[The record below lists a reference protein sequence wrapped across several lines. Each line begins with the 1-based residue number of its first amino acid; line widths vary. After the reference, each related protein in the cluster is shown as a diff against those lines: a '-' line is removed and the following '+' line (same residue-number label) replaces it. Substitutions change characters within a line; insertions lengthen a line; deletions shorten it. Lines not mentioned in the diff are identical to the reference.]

1 MNNLQ
6 HIVKDNTRFA
16 MHMAVELCERG
27 DFDSVNEALRWLMK
41 ERDDVAT
48 PSGGLTENRRGL
60 DVLVQIE
67 GGGRMTATDDLRKML
82 DERGVEWTYADG
94 TVSFADNGR
103 WYHAWE
109 YNDGAMCVSMGYLTP
124 EQAIAATLDDDAY
137 DAVANEHVITAEQL
151 HALLDEWD
159 KHPGRAATDGEM
171 MTYSTLGGGEC
182 EVEETKWLSYG
193 GEGCDTYRHT
203 LSCGHV
209 SETFDEE
216 PPNFCC
222 ECGAKV
228 KAVKR

>member
-1 MNNLQ
+1 MFKDIPKNPSGYGMELTSEEIEQAVAEIRGAQMNNLQ

-48 PSGGLTENRRGL
+48 PSGG
-60 DVLVQIE
+60 
-67 GGGRMTATDDLRKML
+67 
-82 DERGVEWTYADG
+82 
-94 TVSFADNGR
+94 
-103 WYHAWE
+103 
-109 YNDGAMCVSMGYLTP
+109 
-124 EQAIAATLDDDAY
+124 
-137 DAVANEHVITAEQL
+137 
-151 HALLDEWD
+151 
-159 KHPGRAATDGEM
+159 
-171 MTYSTLGGGEC
+171 EC
-182 EVEETKWLSYG
+182 EVEETEWLIYG

-228 KAVKR
+228 KAVC